1 MPEGDTLW
9 CIAQNIDGQ
18 DPQERAAPPI
28 AHCGRRRFVMPE
40 SQTTTAMVTNYQ
52 NILFDIEGQIA
63 IVTLNRPQRRN
74 ALSLELMTELIDC
87 LNEIGRD
94 RTLRVVLLRAA
105 GKVFSSGHDLSEMV
119 GRNINEY
126 RQVFDVCTE
135 LMTKVQSI
143 PQPVIAEVQG
153 IATAAGC
160 QLVATCDLAVASDQA
175 AFATP
180 GVKIG
185 LFCTTPMVA
194 LSRAVGRKRA
204 LQMLL
209 TGEMVS
215 AVTAAEWGLIN
226 MIVPAEEL
234 AEQCR
239 NLAAR
244 IAEASSLTVALGKQA
259 FYTQIDLDQ
268 PKAYAYA
275 KEVMSMNALAADA
288 QEGISAFLEKR
299 RACWTGK

>member
-1 MPEGDTLW
+1 MPETL
-9 CIAQNIDGQ
+9 N
-18 DPQERAAPPI
+18 AA
-28 AHCGRRRFVMPE
+28 AKYE
-40 SQTTTAMVTNYQ
+40 S
-52 NILFDIEGQIA
+52 ILFETDGPFA
-63 IVTLNRPQRRN
+63 VLTLNRPQRRN
-74 ALSLELMTELIDC
+74 ALSLELMREVIDC
-87 LNEIGRD
+87 LSEIGRN
-94 RTLRVVLLRAA
+94 RSLRVVLLKAA

-119 GRNINEY
+119 GRDINEY
-126 RQVFDVCTE
+126 REVFDVCTE
-135 LMTKVQSI
+135 MMTRVQSI

-194 LSRAVGRKRA
+194 LSRAIGRKRA

-209 TGEMVS
+209 TGEMVD

-226 MIVPAEEL
+226 LVVPAAELEE
-234 AEQCR
+234 QSR

-275 KEVMSMNALAADA
+275 KEVMSMNSLAADA
-288 QEGISAFLEKR
+288 QEGISAFLGKR
-299 RACWTGK
+299 PACWTGK

>member
-1 MPEGDTLW
+1 
-9 CIAQNIDGQ
+9 
-18 DPQERAAPPI
+18 
-28 AHCGRRRFVMPE
+28 MPE
-40 SQTTTAMVTNYQ
+40 SQTSTIAKYQ
-52 NILFDIEGQIA
+52 NILFDSEGRIA
-63 IVTLNRPQRRN
+63 SVTLNRPQRRT
-74 ALSLELMTELIDC
+74 ALSLALMTELIDC
-87 LNEIGRD
+87 LKAIAHD
-94 RTLRVVLLRAA
+94 RAWRVVLLRAA
-105 GKVFSSGHDLSEMV
+105 GKVFSSGRDLNEMV

-194 LSRAVGRKRA
+194 LSRAIGRKRA

-209 TGEMVS
+209 TGEMVDAAT
-215 AVTAAEWGLIN
+215 AVEWGLVN
-226 MIVPAEEL
+226 RAVPASELPSVTREL
-234 AEQCR
+234 AR
-239 NLAAR
+239 KV
-244 IAEASSLTVALGKQA
+244 AEASSLVVAIGKQA
-259 FYTQIDLDQ
+259 FYTQVDLDQ

-288 QEGISAFLEKR
+288 QEGI
-299 RACWTGK
+299 G